1 MRLFYAIEFP
11 DLVRARLASLSRE
24 LAAVA
29 MHGRW
34 TRQENIHLTM
44 QFLGECPAEWLPV
57 FKSILVRTAASCPE
71 FNLTI
76 SGCGAFGSRH
86 DLLWLG
92 ARKEPSLDRLAE
104 ILSGFLREE
113 KMPFDDR
120 PFAAHI
126 TIGRDVQIDAEFLKN
141 WQYEPIIC
149 PVQQITLMQSS
160 QDGGPVVYTALE
172 RVWLAPL

>member
-11 DLVRARLASLSRE
+11 DHVRARLMDLSRE

-29 MHGRW
+29 SHGRW

-44 QFLGECPAEWLPV
+44 QFLGECPVEWLPV
-57 FKSILVRTAASCPE
+57 LKTILGRTAKSCPE
-71 FNLTI
+71 FSLAI
-76 SGCGAFGSRH
+76 SGCGTFGSRH
-86 DLLWLG
+86 DLIWLG
-92 ARKEPSLDRLAE
+92 ARKEPSLEL
-104 ILSGFLREE
+104 LSEKLKSLLREE
-113 KMPFDDR
+113 KMPFDEQ

-141 WQYEPIIC
+141 WQYEPVMC

-160 QDGGPVVYTALE
+160 QIGGPVVYTALE
-172 RVWLAPL
+172 QARLALR